1 MVAVVIN
8 ILILQLIESA
18 LMARKMSEVLT
29 ADLGHSEPEAL
40 PFWGASRSVPSASE
54 EDPGLLA
61 NHSRGE
67 ETNPSK

>member
-1 MVAVVIN
+1 
-8 ILILQLIESA
+8 
-18 LMARKMSEVLT
+18 MAQKMSEVLN
-29 ADLGHSEPEAL
+29 ADLCHSEPEAL